1 MGENQNNG
9 PAKSPRQSHLL
20 TSNGQGEKPLTW
32 QSVVENLEEEFQ
44 LKFEKTDLPV
54 VFRWSN
60 LNSEGFSH
68 PDAAKAIEKCIL
80 ALNCARK

>member
-1 MGENQNNG
+1 LGENQNNG
-9 PAKSPRQSHLL
+9 PAKSARRSHLL
-20 TSNGQGEKPLTW
+20 KSIGQGEKPLTW

-60 LNSEGFSH
+60 LN
-68 PDAAKAIEKCIL
+68 
-80 ALNCARK
+80 